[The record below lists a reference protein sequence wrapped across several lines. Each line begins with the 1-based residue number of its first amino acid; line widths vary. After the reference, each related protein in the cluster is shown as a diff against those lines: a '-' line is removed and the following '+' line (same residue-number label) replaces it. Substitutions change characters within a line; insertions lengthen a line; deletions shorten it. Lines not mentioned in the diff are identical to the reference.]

1 MTESQMFS
9 RSARPDVVDKYCIIW
24 PLTIEN
30 FENFVSDLI

>member
-9 RSARPDVVDKYCIIW
+9 RSARPDIADEYFIIW
-24 PLTIEN
+24 LITIEN